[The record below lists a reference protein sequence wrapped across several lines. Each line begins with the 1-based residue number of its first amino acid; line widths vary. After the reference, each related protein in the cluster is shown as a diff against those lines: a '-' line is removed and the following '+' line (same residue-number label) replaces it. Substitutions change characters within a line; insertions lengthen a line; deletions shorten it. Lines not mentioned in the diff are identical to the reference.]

1 MSNASVAEAGRMAT
15 LEDAAGCPAE
25 TVLALLAGRWRPM
38 VIWHLLRGEMRF
50 NALQRALG
58 PITHRTLARTLREM
72 EDDGLVLRRDHGT
85 IPPRVDYRLTPKGL
99 SLAPVLAAMEQWA
112 LMQGSTAG

>member
-1 MSNASVAEAGRMAT
+1 MNNAGVAEADRMAT
-15 LEDAAGCPAE
+15 LEDGTGCPAE

-85 IPPRVDYRLTPKGL
+85 IPPRVEYRLTPKGL

-112 LMQGSTAG
+112 LTQGSTAA